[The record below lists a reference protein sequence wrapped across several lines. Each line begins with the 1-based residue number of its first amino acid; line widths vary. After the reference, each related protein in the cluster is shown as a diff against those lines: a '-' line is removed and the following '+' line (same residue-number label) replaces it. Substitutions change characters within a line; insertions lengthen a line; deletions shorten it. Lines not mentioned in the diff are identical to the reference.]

1 VVWGRRGCVSRGMVT
16 QEEGGARRD
25 RSRSARKEGARRRK
39 SWCMGRGAATGVTTH
54 GERGCGASNWAAL
67 GTRVAKRKVG

>member
-1 VVWGRRGCVSRGMVT
+1 MGVAVHGKKERGDGSRGAW
-16 QEEGGARRD
+16 EG
-25 RSRSARKEGARRRK
+25 
-39 SWCMGRGAATGVTTH
+39 GAATGVTTH